1 MKNFQHKV
9 RRFRE
14 FFTTKGSLNLL
25 SYLPFPSSNTKKD
38 KFLSKLPRCSP
49 HLAGPLKPFCNAYIY
64 SSRPLLCASSSFPP
78 PFDNLYP
85 SLSIEMKALNLEIH
99 RGISSTLKFR
109 DSSCHRC
116 LRVGEIVDFCFVSRK
131 GIKKKECRWRKEI
144 LSLGSPRQGGK
155 QKEWDRTGRIRS
167 LENESFVSLDLCA
180 SFERLT
186 AHRLCNFDPDPNVY
200 FLVFPPFSSLRCF
213 TLELFLCSWKAI
225 RRWGYLSRV
234 DDQLDI

>member
-25 SYLPFPSSNTKKD
+25 NYLPFPSSNTKKD
-38 KFLSKLPRCSP
+38 KSLSKLPRCSP

-99 RGISSTLKFR
+99 RGISSRLRFR

-131 GIKKKECRWRKEI
+131 GIKKK
-144 LSLGSPRQGGK
+144 GM
-155 QKEWDRTGRIRS
+155 S
-167 LENESFVSLDLCA
+167 LEKRNFIPWLATPRGGVKRMGLNRENKITW
-180 SFERLT
+180 ERII
-186 AHRLCNFDPDPNVY
+186 CVFGFMC
-200 FLVFPPFSSLRCF
+200 FLWTPHGSQ
-213 TLELFLCSWKAI
+213 TL
-225 RRWGYLSRV
+225 
-234 DDQLDI
+234 